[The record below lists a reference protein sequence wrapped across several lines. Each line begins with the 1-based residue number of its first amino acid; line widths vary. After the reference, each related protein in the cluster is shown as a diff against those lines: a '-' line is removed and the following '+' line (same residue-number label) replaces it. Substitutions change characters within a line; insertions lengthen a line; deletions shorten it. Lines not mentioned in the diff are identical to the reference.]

1 MITATLV
8 TRAETL
14 FITVGILMMDDII
27 EGSVITGI
35 PKSETSSRS
44 CG

>member
-1 MITATLV
+1 ML

-14 FITVGILMMDDII
+14 FITLGILMMDDMT

-44 CG
+44 YM